1 MSEFTPDEGF
11 GIFEGAASS
20 TIHRRLGNTE
30 LSPADAQLVE
40 NTVGASISANSARA
54 YASDW
59 KGFVRWCEAKGYSP
73 MPASSSV
80 VILYLREK
88 AETVK
93 LDGTY
98 AYSVATLVRWAS
110 SINQRH
116 IQANVTPPKADERV
130 MRALKA
136 IRNMRGS
143 GQRRVAP
150 LMTDELK
157 NILRAAA
164 TDDWPDAVFARRDA
178 AILLVGYAG
187 AFRRSELASLNIADA
202 VPEIHDGFHLHLRR
216 SKTDQQGRGQVKALP
231 YGADAVTCGPCALG
245 RWLDIVDAADRGEG
259 RAGVMRVISEAPPL
273 TEHVCRN
280 TPRKTRYAERP
291 LFRSISTGGTVKTNR
306 LSGQGINEVIK
317 RRVQAVGLN
326 PRDFGGHSLR
336 AGFVTQAFRSGADS
350 RSIRR
355 QTGHKGDAILDIYDR
370 ENAPMANN
378 AVTRIGL

>member
-1 MSEFTPDEGF
+1 MSEFTPEEGF
-11 GIFEGAASS
+11 GIFEGATSS

-40 NTVGASISANSARA
+40 NTVNASISANSARA

-73 MPASSSV
+73 MPATSNI

-116 IQANVTPPKADERV
+116 IQANVTPPKTDERV

-136 IRNMRGS
+136 IRHMRGS
-143 GQRRVAP
+143 GQRRVSP

-157 NILRAAA
+157 NVLRTAA
-164 TDDWPDAVFARRDA
+164 TDAWPAAVFARRDA
-178 AILLVGYAG
+178 AILLTGYAG
-187 AFRRSELASLNIADA
+187 AFRRSELSSLNIADA
-202 VPEIHDGFHLHLRR
+202 IPQIHDGFHLHLRR
-216 SKTDQQGRGQVKALP
+216 SKTDQDGRGQVKALP
-231 YGADAVTCGPCALG
+231 YGADAVSCGPCALS

-259 RAGVMRVISEAPPL
+259 RAGVMRVIHEAPPL
-273 TEHVCRN
+273 TEHICRN
-280 TPRKTRYAERP
+280 TKRATRYVERP
-291 LFRSISTGGTVKTNR
+291 LFRSISTGGTVKAAR
-306 LSGQGINEVIK
+306 LSGHGINEVIK
-317 RRVQAVGLN
+317 RRVTAVGLN
-326 PRDFGGHSLR
+326 PKDFGGHSLR